1 MNVILLLKK
10 EFRNDPFLQAFLIYF
25 GFYINLYF
33 QMPKGGV
40 DVFGCNM
47 TFRDELLKLK
57 ESRSSL
63 IFDFWLG
70 FRRKEIDYNRLV
82 RQEGVSSQNWSR
94 KIQYM
99 LDSIFS
105 FTDFPIRMLI
115 FIGRQ
120 V

>member
-1 MNVILLLKK
+1 
-10 EFRNDPFLQAFLIYF
+10 
-25 GFYINLYF
+25 
-33 QMPKGGV
+33 MPKGGV

-63 IFDFWLG
+63 ISLIFWLG

-94 KIQYM
+94 KFNTCLIVSFHSQ
-99 LDSIFS
+99 IFLS
-105 FTDFPIRMLI
+105 EC
-115 FIGRQ
+115 
-120 V
+120 